1 MWCCVWRTSRC
12 LRHAHVEFRS
22 RGERTRCL
30 WPAHVELRS
39 RGARKI
45 VELWF
50 GAAFGAHQ
58 DVSGLRMSSFVRE
71 ASARSLSFRC
81 QGVVLRVAPIKMSP
95 ACACRA
101 SCAKQAQ
108 DHYFEG
114 SLHRGEAPSSHA
126 QTPGLGT
133 LCCVRVFQCLE
144 FCGSR
149 MVPLYRWKHLGFLRV
164 CVVVFLQYILVGS
177 WIGCLSVVVIVYLCL
192 GLGVTC
198 LLFVISPRGY
208 CLCVVCV

>member
-1 MWCCVWRTSRC
+1 MSSFVREAS
-12 LRHAHVEFRS
+12 ARS
-22 RGERTRCL
+22 L
-30 WPAHVELRS
+30 S
-39 RGARKI
+39 
-45 VELWF
+45 F
-50 GAAFGAHQ
+50 GCQGVAAFGSHQDVSGLRMSSFVREASAQ

-177 WIGCLSVVVIVYLCL
+177 WIGCLSVAVIVYLCL

>member
-1 MWCCVWRTSRC
+1 MSRC
-12 LRHAHVEFRS
+12 
-22 RGERTRCL
+22 
-30 WPAHVELRS
+30 
-39 RGARKI
+39 
-45 VELWF
+45 
-50 GAAFGAHQ
+50 GAAFGAHQDVSGMRMSSFVREESAQ

-71 ASARSLSFRC
+71 ASAGSLRFR
-81 QGVVLRVAPIKMSP
+81 
-95 ACACRA
+95 
-101 SCAKQAQ
+101 QAQ

>member
-1 MWCCVWRTSRC
+1 MKAWCWVWRASRC
-12 LRHAHVEFRS
+12 LR
-22 RGERTRCL
+22 
-30 WPAHVELRS
+30 PAHVELRS
-39 RGARKI
+39 RGECQI
-45 VELWF
+45 IELQMSRC

-58 DVSGLRMSSFVRE
+58 DVSGLCMSSFVQE
-71 ASARSLSFRC
+71 ASARSLSLRC
-81 QGVVLRVAPIKMSP
+81 QGVVLRLAPIKMSP

>member
-1 MWCCVWRTSRC
+1 MSSYVREASAGSLSFRCQGGALRLARIKIWC
-12 LRHAHVEFRS
+12 
-22 RGERTRCL
+22 
-30 WPAHVELRS
+30 
-39 RGARKI
+39 
-45 VELWF
+45 

-71 ASARSLSFRC
+71 ARARSLSF
-81 QGVVLRVAPIKMSP
+81 GLVLRLAPIKMSP

>member
-1 MWCCVWRTSRC
+1 MIEHIYILCPRIRCVHI
-12 LRHAHVEFRS
+12 LLLFP
-22 RGERTRCL
+22 G
-30 WPAHVELRS
+30 LRS
-39 RGARKI
+39 QELSIFDAVVAKNPLPPVGARVVYWRK
-45 VELWF
+45 VAESV
-50 GAAFGAHQ
+50 GT
-58 DVSGLRMSSFVRE
+58 
-71 ASARSLSFRC
+71 RS
-81 QGVVLRVAPIKMSP
+81 
-95 ACACRA
+95 
-101 SCAKQAQ
+101 AKQAQ

>member
-1 MWCCVWRTSRC
+1 MSRC
-12 LRHAHVEFRS
+12 
-22 RGERTRCL
+22 
-30 WPAHVELRS
+30 
-39 RGARKI
+39 
-45 VELWF
+45 

-71 ASARSLSFRC
+71 ASAQDVSGLRMSSFVREARARSLSF
-81 QGVVLRVAPIKMSP
+81 GLVLRLAPIKMSP

-126 QTPGLGT
+126 QTLVLGT

-149 MVPLYRWKHLGFLRV
+149 MVPLYRWKNLGFLRV